1 MWKFNDGN
9 FINTCEVN
17 SMEIYAIT
25 RCNHLCAMTV
35 SGERAQRLKNLYG
48 GQIEGSPSGGPVAEQ
63 KVKYEKKPIKRHRQ
77 GTKTG
82 RAVIRSLSTVA
93 VLMSLLLVWAVNDLN
108 GGRAK
113 ATENHAGGP
122 IVQTIPGPV
131 EIPLTVPSAEPVS
144 VTEEPVVAEQEA
156 QVMPWAKSM
165 ECKVTFYDCCVKC
178 CGKTNG
184 ITASGEKA
192 VPHQTCA
199 VDPKT
204 IPLGTDV
211 FIDYGDGELHKYRAN
226 DTGSGIKGARID
238 VCVGSHAEAL
248 KIGTRQ
254 ATVYWN
260 ERVF

>member
-1 MWKFNDGN
+1 M
-9 FINTCEVN
+9 
-17 SMEIYAIT
+17 
-25 RCNHLCAMTV
+25 
-35 SGERAQRLKNLYG
+35 
-48 GQIEGSPSGGPVAEQ
+48 AEQ
-63 KVKYEKKPIKRHRQ
+63 KAKHEQKPIKRHRK

-82 RAVIRSLSTVA
+82 RAVIRSLSAVA
-93 VLMSLLLVWAVNDLN
+93 VCMSLLLVWEAEDLAN
-108 GGRAK
+108 GRAK
-113 ATENHAGGP
+113 ASEIPAGGLA
-122 IVQTIPGPV
+122 VQTIPEPE
-131 EIPLTVPSAEPVS
+131 EIPLAVPLAEPVS
-144 VTEEPVVAEQEA
+144 VTAEPVMAEQEA

-192 VPHQTCA
+192 VPHETCA

-248 KIGTRQ
+248 KIGARQ

>member
-1 MWKFNDGN
+1 MK
-9 FINTCEVN
+9 IY
-17 SMEIYAIT
+17 EIT
-25 RCNHLCAMTV
+25 SGGHLCAMTV
-35 SGERAQRLKNLYG
+35 SRERAERLRNRYG
-48 GQIEGSPSGGPVAEQ
+48 GQVEGFPSGGPVKE
-63 KVKYEKKPIKRHRQ
+63 
-77 GTKTG
+77 
-82 RAVIRSLSTVA
+82 STVKRRRKPRESTRAGRSIIRTLSA
-93 VLMSLLLVWAVNDLN
+93 VAVCMSLLLVWAANDLSS
-108 GGRAK
+108 GRVK
-113 ATENHAGGP
+113 ATENPAGGP
-122 IVQTIPGPV
+122 IVKTIPEPV
-131 EIPLTVPSAEPVS
+131 QIPLTAPSAEPVS
-144 VTEEPVVAEQEA
+144 VTAEPVVAEQEA

-199 VDPKT
+199 VDTKT

-248 KIGTRQ
+248 KIGARQ

>member
-1 MWKFNDGN
+1 
-9 FINTCEVN
+9 
-17 SMEIYAIT
+17 MEIYEIMSGG
-25 RCNHLCAMTV
+25 HLCAMTV
-35 SGERAQRLKNLYG
+35 SKERAETLRNFYG
-48 GQIEGSPSGGPVAEQ
+48 GRIEDLGSRGGRGGSE
-63 KVKYEKKPIKRHRQ
+63 IKEHNNQEQ
-77 GTKTG
+77 GTAKG
-82 RAVIRSLSTVA
+82 KIIIYVLLSITISMFILLIYASCYQAGYQLAKSSNENVTVT
-93 VLMSLLLVWAVNDLN
+93 NP
-108 GGRAK
+108 
-113 ATENHAGGP
+113 AGGP
-122 IVQTIPGPV
+122 IVQTMPKYV
-131 EIPLTVPSAEPVS
+131 QIPLAVPSAEPVNVTAES
-144 VTEEPVVAEQEA
+144 VATEQEA

-192 VPHQTCA
+192 VPHHTCA

-226 DTGSGIKGARID
+226 DTGSGIKGTRID

-248 KIGTRQ
+248 KIGARQ